1 MSIRSH
7 WPAHAPESFQ
17 GASRP
22 VDARR
27 CTVQLSTGRLYLD
40 AVASPATALLG
51 HDSPPLAATD
61 SSRVKQMLCSLE
73 PGYVCLTMMRSFSAA
88 VEFAARLGQSSAHV
102 HGRIAQINALE
113 PEPAPGDDLRVAH
126 ENETL
131 GRTGRWLASA
141 AWDRPP
147 DLVVVGEALALGEP
161 FGAVLAYGR
170 SASRL
175 DYTERSLEG
184 ISGHSRQRHAEQGEA
199 ATPAALERVAAA
211 IAAVENQGL
220 LEHGHELAS
229 YLRARLMT
237 ISASCQP
244 MESVEGTGLALRIG
258 FAPPVRATQIRRR
271 MCERGVLTGV
281 DTEGRLAIDP
291 PLAMRI
297 AEIDV
302 IIGALRASI
311 IGLPLVNA
319 SACCAACRTS
329 D

>member
-1 MSIRSH
+1 LSIRSH
-7 WPAHAPESFQ
+7 WPAHATESFD
-17 GASRP
+17 P
-22 VDARR
+22 IDAHR

-40 AVASPATALLG
+40 AVASPTTALLG
-51 HDSPPLAATD
+51 HDFPPLTATD
-61 SSRVKQMLCSLE
+61 GTTVKQMLCSLE
-73 PGYVCLTMMRSFSAA
+73 PGYVCLEMMRSFSAA
-88 VEFAARLGQSSAHV
+88 AEFAARLGRSSTHAN
-102 HGRIAQINALE
+102 GRITQVNALE
-113 PEPAPGDDLRVAH
+113 PELAPDDDWLVAH

-141 AWDRPP
+141 AWSRPP

-175 DYTERSLEG
+175 DRSGRSSEG
-184 ISGHSRQRHAEQGEA
+184 ISCHSPRPQAEQRQA
-199 ATPAALERVAAA
+199 ATMAALERVAAA
-211 IAAVENQGL
+211 IGTVGNDGL
-220 LEHGHELAS
+220 LEHGDELAS
-229 YLRARLMT
+229 YLRSRLMAMR
-237 ISASCQP
+237 ASCP
-244 MESVEGTGLALRIG
+244 SMERVDGTGLALRIG

-281 DTEGRLAIDP
+281 DSEGRLAIDP

-319 SACCAACRTS
+319 SACCAACRGT